1 MSGTPSGVDIS
12 ERSANVLQNKIAGFA
27 KHRCRLV
34 QAFSEFGLLIFV
46 QVNLDAAFLQ
56 SDHMVQMQTANI
68 NRLIPADTTHTL
80 EEDCKIGN
88 LNACSALALELN
100 T

>member
-1 MSGTPSGVDIS
+1 
-12 ERSANVLQNKIAGFA
+12 VLQNKTARFA
-27 KHRCRLV
+27 KHRRRLV